1 MSISKI
7 YQINGVLDTNKTVL
21 ENLEILTSSCNS
33 FLTFDVHTGK
43 WSVIVNQIG
52 TSVKSFND
60 SNIIGSILLST
71 TGMTDY
77 YNQVQ
82 VDFPHKD
89 LLDQID
95 TVIETIPTADWLPNE
110 QSKIIKL
117 SFDTVNDP
125 VQAQM
130 LGAVQLKQSRIDQII
145 KFDTDFTSLGL
156 QAGDLINVTN
166 SIYGYTNKLFRVIS
180 ISEADSNN
188 GELRLSIT
196 ALEYNSIVYDTTTL
210 TRQLRTPKTGIV
222 QKNANKEIAKDDINL
237 GQMGLALGAMALLS
251 ALDKLLGGSA
261 EGGIFAAIMGLL
273 KDATGIDLLG
283 DTTSLSTLITKD
295 EGTILTKKTKSINF
309 VGDGV
314 TATQSEDNV
323 TVTINATGTSTET
336 GTSNAITKPTDT
348 SGVSTAGEVCPLSF
362 VKPGIYYVPYV
373 PKPRPWEKSCTIGKH
388 WTVKLDSSS
397 TSLSVNLDLNKPINY
412 GSGPFYVRYEFRL
425 SSSLTPNLPKVGSY
439 YTISST
445 NNGNGYVK
453 CSDIAG
459 SVVTMEYIYNPGPVS
474 LNNPW
479 YGKLT
484 GANEL
489 TTTEL
494 TNASFTYGNAV
505 SLKDITLSNPSDL
518 NYEGTYTLHMSC
530 TIGEINLSLVNAT
543 FNKNNVTANR
553 TSENDVKIT
562 PKCPLI
568 YTGTGAEVNQII
580 GNGEWT
586 YYKDEQHSSFTL
598 PPPHESVSINY
609 RITYN
614 GDTRTF
620 TDTMTYVPYEQWK
633 DEDNG

>member
-7 YQINGVLDTNKTVL
+7 YQINGILDTNKTVL

-89 LLDQID
+89 LLDQTD
-95 TVIETIPTADWLPNE
+95 TVIQTIPTVDWLPNE
-110 QSKIIKL
+110 QSKILKL

-125 VQAQM
+125 VQAQL

-156 QAGDLINVTN
+156 QAGDLITITN
-166 SIYGYTNKLFRVIS
+166 SIYGYTSKLFRVIS
-180 ISEADSNN
+180 ISESDSNN
-188 GELRLSIT
+188 GELRLSVT

-251 ALDKLLGGSA
+251 ALDKLLGGSV

-273 KDATGIDLLG
+273 KDLTGIDLLG
-283 DTTSLSTLITKD
+283 DTTPLSSLITKD

-323 TVTINATGTSTET
+323 TVTINASAGTGTS
-336 GTSNAITKPTDT
+336 SNAITKPTDT
-348 SGVSTAGEVCPLSF
+348 SSVSTAGEVCPLSF
-362 VKPGIYYVPYV
+362 VKPGTYYVPYV

-397 TSLSVNLDLNKPINY
+397 TSLSVDLRLSKPINY
-412 GSGPFYVRYEFRL
+412 GSGPFYVRYEFEQFYGA
-425 SSSLTPNLPKVGSY
+425 TYTLPKVGSY
-439 YTISST
+439 YSISST
-445 NNGNGYVK
+445 YNGDGYVK
-453 CSDIAG
+453 CSNIAG
-459 SVVTMEYIYNPGPVS
+459 SIITMEYIYNPGPIS
-474 LNNPW
+474 TSINGRLM
-479 YGKLT
+479 GK
-484 GANEL
+484 NEL

-494 TNASFTYGNAV
+494 TNASFTSGYPV
-505 SLKDITLSNPSDL
+505 DLKDFTLSNPSDL
-518 NYEGTYTLHMSC
+518 KYEGTYTLHMSC
-530 TIGEINLSLVNAT
+530 TIGQIDLSLYNAT

-553 TSENDVKIT
+553 TSENNVKIT

-580 GNGEWT
+580 GQGTWT
-586 YYKDEQHSSFTL
+586 YYKDEQHSAFKL
-598 PPPHESVSINY
+598 PPPDQSVSINY

-614 GDTRTF
+614 GETKTF
-620 TDTMTYVPYEQWK
+620 TDTMTYVPYAQWK